1 MPDVYNRNS
10 VTKKGY
16 NLLAESIATKK
27 PITFTKVVVGDGDD
41 TGLDINTMTGVVSLK
56 MELPIGNGEKGG
68 DGEYVIQAVL
78 SNKTLEHSFFPKEV
92 GLFAKCGDGEEV
104 LYSYSNG
111 GNNVGLMPDKNTPI
125 NAEIYNIRTKIGN
138 ATNITFVTSD
148 DTYVTKGE
156 LTKHNADATAHDN
169 RFNAIIQQLNNMITS
184 VDNSNSLAKAPTLQL
199 VKTLLSSLNIKNAT
213 DVVNALESEKATGL
227 GIRYDFSNVNAWYI
241 CLGKLFG
248 NLIIQGGK
256 VNITVGRNIYND
268 DTIYPIAFNNQPSV
282 NVINIADALDQDG
295 WVTNAIKSITNLKF
309 TYMTPQNS
317 VTGISW
323 IAIGN

>member
-41 TGLDINTMTGVVSLK
+41 TGLDINTMTGVVSPK

-156 LTKHNADATAHDN
+156 LTKHNADANAHDN
-169 RFNAIIQQLNNMITS
+169 RFNAIIQQVNNMITS
-184 VDNSNSLAKAPTLQL
+184 VDNSDSLAKAPTLQL

-268 DTIYPIAFNNQPSV
+268 DTVYPIAFNNLPSV
-282 NVINIADALDQDG
+282 NIINIADTLDQDG
-295 WVTNAIKSITNLKF
+295 WVTSAIKSITNLKF
-309 TYMTPQNS
+309 TYITAQNS